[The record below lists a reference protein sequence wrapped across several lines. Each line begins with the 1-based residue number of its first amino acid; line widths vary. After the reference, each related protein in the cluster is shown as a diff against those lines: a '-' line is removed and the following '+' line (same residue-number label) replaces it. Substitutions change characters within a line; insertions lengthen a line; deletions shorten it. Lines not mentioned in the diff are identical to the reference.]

1 MTKFNKYLFKFV
13 VFTISILTANLLG
26 DYTSN
31 YLTSFKNQYKP
42 LTFTLMAMAIITLI
56 FYPLFEYLD
65 NWVLILSK
73 KLVRKGKSLAGQ
85 NFGLILIFIFAM
97 IVLTFFYVKQ
107 WYGINIFKYLI
118 NPNFDKLI

>member
-42 LTFTLMAMAIITLI
+42 LAFALVAMAIITLI

-65 NWVLILSK
+65 NWVMILSK
-73 KLVRKGKSLAGQ
+73 KIVRKGKSLAGQ
-85 NFGLILIFIFAM
+85 NIGLILVFLIAM
-97 IVLTFFYVKQ
+97 IVLIYFYVKL
-107 WYGINIFKYLI
+107 WYGINIFKFLI
-118 NPNFDKLI
+118 NPNINKLI